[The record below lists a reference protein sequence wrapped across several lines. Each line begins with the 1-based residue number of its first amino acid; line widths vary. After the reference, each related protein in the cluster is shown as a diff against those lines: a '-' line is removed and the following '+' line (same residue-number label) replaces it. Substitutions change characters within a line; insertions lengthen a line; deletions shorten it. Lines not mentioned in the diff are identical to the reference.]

1 MVSEKITAL
10 GNAALLAIQEGPFSY
25 AKKASQLTL
34 SKALAESFFDT
45 LRSKQQT
52 GYITAS
58 WAKEVEKQLLQF
70 FVVQSA
76 TYEPEDLIARFE
88 IFLETFIKDFSKELP
103 EERFEQIAK
112 AQIDLLKKPLPNLSE
127 MSSHLYTLAFQR
139 DGQFDYNNELIT
151 AIQNLSY
158 KTLRKDAKAFLSRKN
173 SKRLAVLVEGDLPGD
188 TRFQYHKITSEVL
201 KRKSVWEL
209 T

>member
-10 GNAALLAIQEGPFSY
+10 GNAALLAIQAGPFSY
-25 AKKASQLTL
+25 EKKASQLTL

-76 TYEPEDLIARFE
+76 TYE
-88 IFLETFIKDFSKELP
+88 
-103 EERFEQIAK
+103 
-112 AQIDLLKKPLPNLSE
+112 
-127 MSSHLYTLAFQR
+127 
-139 DGQFDYNNELIT
+139 
-151 AIQNLSY
+151 
-158 KTLRKDAKAFLSRKN
+158 
-173 SKRLAVLVEGDLPGD
+173 
-188 TRFQYHKITSEVL
+188 
-201 KRKSVWEL
+201 
-209 T
+209 